1 MKQPCHSCLQYL
13 HTLRS
18 LPDQVVDLLGQRKG
32 QMMEMSAAVGEG
44 TTQRVKYRIPTRGLL
59 VRSAAWC
66 CMMRCFQPCITLPD
80 CQINGTVRK
89 WVWCQQAAA
98 ASSTIGPELCAASA

>member
-13 HTLRS
+13 HTMRS

-44 TTQRVKYRIPTRGLL
+44 TTQHPHPRPAGAFCRMVLHDALL
-59 VRSAAWC
+59 SALHHIA
-66 CMMRCFQPCITLPD
+66 RLPD
-80 CQINGTVRK
+80 QRHRPQVGV
-89 WVWCQQAAA
+89 VP
-98 ASSTIGPELCAASA
+98 ASCRSVFDYRT